1 MKIRSIKCYHKI
13 FSPSITIDFSSN
25 NDDLNGVFC
34 IYGNANS
41 GKSLLLNTIANGWS
55 HHVFSE
61 DDLQE
66 SYALMDIEFDLDRIG
81 ILSVSR
87 THSPS
92 VNRKKIKDHSKINE
106 STIYGSI
113 LYYPINRC
121 FLVEDN
127 TFDSGSTASGV
138 FTICSDIRS
147 RKIQNSVI
155 LIDDVDFK
163 MNSDD
168 FSSFYRFLCDFAKKN
183 NNQIIT
189 SISDIEKYSL
199 FDHSKRFTTDVET
212 DIINDIVSG
221 KIEIHEY

>member
-1 MKIRSIKCYHKI
+1 
-13 FSPSITIDFSSN
+13 
-25 NDDLNGVFC
+25 
-34 IYGNANS
+34 
-41 GKSLLLNTIANGWS
+41 
-55 HHVFSE
+55 
-61 DDLQE
+61 
-66 SYALMDIEFDLDRIG
+66 MDIEFDLDRIG

-87 THSPS
+87 THNPS

-106 STIYGSI
+106 STVYGSI

-121 FLVEDN
+121 FLAEDN
-127 TFDSGSTASGV
+127 AFDSGSTASGI
-138 FTICSDIRS
+138 FTICSDIRT

-168 FSSFYRFLCDFAKKN
+168 FSSFYRFLCDFSKNN

-199 FDHSKRFTTDVET
+199 FDHNKRFTTDIET

-221 KIEIHEY
+221 KIEIHGH